1 MSPMTVPR
9 LYRTCTSSV
18 PMAPHVPP
26 WLGEPTCKGAHPA
39 WYPPVAR
46 DQRVTGLRVR
56 NTLTGEKELFVPKEG
71 NRVMWYTCGPTV
83 YDSCHMG
90 HARAYLTMD
99 IMRRIL
105 EDYFHYEV
113 FLQVNVTDI
122 DDKIIKRARQNK
134 LLADYVAEALPAERV
149 FADVREA
156 VEKLGVKMAA
166 KLQELQTPKA
176 DKREEDERAELLE
189 QHRQKMAKF
198 EETKAAVEGMIGAG
212 NASQPLV
219 GLAAEPLA
227 EALDAEKGAAIT
239 QQEIFNQHG
248 RKYELEFIQDMEALS
263 VRLPDALTRVTEY
276 VPQIVSFVEDIVA
289 KGLAYESNGSVYMDI
304 TAFRA
309 AGHAY
314 PKLDPSK
321 AKATAAE
328 MAESEGTHKAA
339 SGEKRDASDFAL
351 WKKSKG
357 GEPSWESPWGAGRPG
372 WHIEC
377 SVMASDL
384 LGSSMDVH
392 AGGRDLKFPHHD
404 NELCQSEAHHG
415 CAQWVNYFWHFGHLH
430 IKGLKMSKS
439 LKNFITI
446 REALER
452 DSARQIRLMFLLQAW
467 DKPMD
472 YSDQTIDDAKAKE
485 KRLESFFGM
494 VKAVLRDA
502 WLSKPTSWTPL
513 ERALSERLLVLQAE
527 THGCLTDNFDTAGA
541 MASLLS
547 ITDEAFTYKMKV
559 EKEGRSPDA
568 LLLKRA
574 AMYVTK
580 LLRIFGVATQDDF
593 GFPLS
598 AGGGSYEADVAP
610 FVETIVRF
618 RDEVRT
624 HAKASTPPQSSLL
637 AMCDHLRDY
646 KMVDLGVKVMDG
658 DGAGAWELADASK
671 LRKER
676 ELKEQEQADRAAE
689 KVGNKLAVKLEE
701 YSKAVVA
708 SMPPAQMV
716 RQPQFATQYGGFDA
730 QGKPTTD
737 ASGEAL
743 SKAAAKN
750 LDKLWQ
756 KQQKEHEKYLE
767 SLKKTPELLS
777 NLKTELEARRVEAEK
792 LVGKD
797 SVLSDQ
803 MRDKLKLTLDKVA
816 SSVPVDME

>member
-1 MSPMTVPR
+1 MRASMVFSILMSRARVGGWASRPLSITHTRVLGHRVAQRLIHAAAPVPYISRLADETASSEPR
-9 LYRTCTSSV
+9 LRLLNSLT
-18 PMAPHVPP
+18 
-26 WLGEPTCKGAHPA
+26 
-39 WYPPVAR
+39 
-46 DQRVTGLRVR
+46 QRADP
-56 NTLTGEKELFVPKEG
+56 FVPIDARLVK
-71 NRVMWYTCGPTV
+71 WYICGPTV
-83 YDSCHMG
+83 YDSAHVG
-90 HARAYLTMD
+90 HARNYVAFD
-99 IMRRIL
+99 IVRRVL
-105 EDYFHYEV
+105 RDYFGFDLLYV
-113 FLQVNVTDI
+113 MNITDI
-122 DDKIIKRARQNK
+122 DDKIILRAHRNH
-134 LLADYVAEALPAERV
+134 LEASLRALAGADGVDAARRAAERV
-149 FADVREA
+149 LEAAKPSLAELMEAQRQLCDAADAAALGGVTPCDVHAAFLELTA
-156 VEKLGVKMAA
+156 HFEKEFFDDMAA
-166 KLQELQTPKA
+166 LNVLP
-176 DKREEDERAELLE
+176 
-189 QHRQKMAKF
+189 
-198 EETKAAVEGMIGAG
+198 
-212 NASQPLV
+212 
-219 GLAAEPLA
+219 
-227 EALDAEKGAAIT
+227 
-239 QQEIFNQHG
+239 
-248 RKYELEFIQDMEALS
+248 
-263 VRLPDALTRVTEY
+263 PDAVTRVSDY
-276 VPQIVSFVEDIVA
+276 VPEVVA
-289 KGLAYESNGSVYMDI
+289 YIEKIMANGYCYESNGSVYFD
-304 TAFRA
+304 TAAFRA
-309 AGHAY
+309 SGKPY
-314 PKLDPSK
+314 GKLDPTK
-321 AKATAAE
+321 VGAE
-328 MAESEGTHKAA
+328 EGK
-339 SGEKRDASDFAL
+339 SVRELLDEGEGALSADGGADKRQPADFVL
-351 WKKSKG
+351 WKASKR
-357 GEPSWESPWGAGRPG
+357 GEPAWPSPWGAGRPG

-377 SVMASDL
+377 SAMASDL
-384 LGSSMDVH
+384 LGDAVDLN
-392 AGGRDLKFPHHD
+392 AGGSDLKFPHHE
-404 NELCQSEAHHG
+404 NQLAQAEAHFDC
-415 CAQWVNYFWHFGHLH
+415 CAWVNYFLHSGHLK
-430 IKGLKMSKS
+430 IEGLKMSKS